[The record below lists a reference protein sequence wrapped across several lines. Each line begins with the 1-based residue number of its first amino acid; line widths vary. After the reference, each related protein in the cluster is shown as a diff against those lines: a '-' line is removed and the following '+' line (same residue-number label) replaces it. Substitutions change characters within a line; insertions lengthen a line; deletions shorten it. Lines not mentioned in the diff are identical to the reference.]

1 MDDDQYEVDQQ
12 NINQLDDLERAKQ
25 ELQQEELKI
34 NQQI

>member
-12 NINQLDDLERAKQ
+12 NLNQLDDLERAKQ